1 MPSERYFPGNI
12 AKGRFGY
19 PLAGQ
24 YVVYYPKR
32 SERPNKYDRSLRY
45 QIMRDAIKVF
55 LKAFPTAR
63 LAAGMTAGREKA
75 TAELALVQ
83 FGAELPEYGALLP
96 YLSPCRRRLI
106 EDSPDEASLMRNI
119 AAELSVCHALRRLG
133 LGYMPPAYSRTC
145 TGKPAA
151 PDVYLSISH
160 SGRAAVCAASR
171 IPIGVDIERV
181 RRINPGLARK
191 LRCQAAAPAQELDAL
206 LLSHWVAKESF
217 LKMTGE
223 GLAGLTRA
231 QYRPEDGV
239 VFDSAKP
246 CVRGYINAFKFLAAN
261 PPLEE
266 PAAYLAAICSASPC
280 AVSVTEYSSA
290 REALALLSPPL

>member
-1 MPSERYFPGNI
+1 M
-12 AKGRFGY
+12 
-19 PLAGQ
+19 
-24 YVVYYPKR
+24 
-32 SERPNKYDRSLRY
+32 
-45 QIMRDAIKVF
+45 
-55 LKAFPTAR
+55 
-63 LAAGMTAGREKA
+63 LAAGIAAGREEA
-75 TAELALVQ
+75 TAELAMVQ

-133 LGYMPPAYSRTC
+133 IGYMPPAYSRAC
-145 TGKPAA
+145 TGKPEAH
-151 PDVYLSISH
+151 DVYLSISH
-160 SGRAAVCAASR
+160 SGRVAVCTASR
-171 IPIGVDIERV
+171 IPIGVDIERI
-181 RRINPGLARK
+181 RRLNPGLARK
-191 LRCQAAAPAQELDAL
+191 LNCQVTAPAQELDAL
-206 LLSHWVAKESF
+206 LLSHWIAKESF

-223 GLAGLTRA
+223 GLAGLDRA
-231 QYRPEDGV
+231 QYRPEDGI

-246 CVRGYINAFKFLAAN
+246 RVRGYIHTFKFLAAN

-290 REALALLSPPL
+290 GEALALLSAPL